1 LRAELRRLSGSPAL
15 YLVIPEMNPNFVFNQ
30 IRRYNKATSQ
40 LYKDAALVAAG
51 VHVGLLQKRVP
62 ARQLTN
68 EERKKMLYFL
78 DIFCQSQGITVTF
91 K

>member
-1 LRAELRRLSGSPAL
+1 
-15 YLVIPEMNPNFVFNQ
+15 MNPNFVFNQ

-51 VHVGLLQKRVP
+51 VHVGLLQKKNIP

-68 EERKKMLYFL
+68 EERKRILYFL